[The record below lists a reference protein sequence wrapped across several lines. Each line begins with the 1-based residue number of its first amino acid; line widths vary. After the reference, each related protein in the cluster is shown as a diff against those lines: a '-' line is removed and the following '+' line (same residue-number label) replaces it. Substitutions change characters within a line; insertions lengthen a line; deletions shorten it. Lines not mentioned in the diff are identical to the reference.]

1 MSSGVQPPC
10 FSLPVCHGMIPA
22 RAAALCSPGGVPLRD
37 RNAFRSRMMVARAG
51 GVHEARATPW
61 TTLLSRPQGHQS
73 CRRHA
78 VTAGPAWRRVEQ
90 TRAVRRVRMCVLAYD
105 SCRQRL
111 RPTAEDAVDGD
122 DARSSDL
129 CLDGTNTCKGGPRM

>member
-1 MSSGVQPPC
+1 
-10 FSLPVCHGMIPA
+10 
-22 RAAALCSPGGVPLRD
+22 
-37 RNAFRSRMMVARAG
+37 MVARAG

-78 VTAGPAWRRVEQ
+78 VTTGPAWRRVEQ

-111 RPTAEDAVDGD
+111 RPTAEDAALLGPPVDGD

-129 CLDGTNTCKGGPRM
+129 CLDGTNTRVLLASCTCKGGPRM